1 MFPRGMRRYYNA
13 IPNSYQTL
21 KKEVLYCKQDFL
33 FYLQCCVYEELE
45 LHDDEHKVGYAE
57 LVDYMKNHEKRLS
70 GCYEFVKYDHDVFED
85 IRKSFICSRSLHV
98 FPENPDNAVL
108 TGNSRPY
115 EQKNFVKVF
124 DNLISKYPCLFLP
137 NSETKDNN
145 ATAVVRIFDDGNLKF
160 VMESELFA
168 AINLKNSGQKPFEC
182 MDVEGHYR
190 TIDYKHA
197 LERYR
202 DKIAGIHFI
211 YNPIPPGL
219 HAAVPIVT
227 PTGDHC
233 IQAVDAYMGIIT
245 ETFFAGV
252 FQKITQNTCHMIPK
266 FIAILRKYFPSD
278 IKYRYFINLKL
289 LQKLREELEEFW
301 KPIEDKPMKRVRD
314 VGPQGFTVED
324 LKKELKYL
332 GYTKF
337 FPEITADARVAYT
350 SIFLS
355 LKPSELKT
363 SDLFAAVHGVI
374 MFVLT
379 KRFPC
384 LSEFMYRQ
392 KVCMHN
398 RIEPCDFC
406 LKAIE
411 ETEARMEAEIKAETG
426 QASSSVTATTSEDDV
441 EKVEDSDE
449 SEPESVTSEALS
461 IMKRD
466 PAFSSSKALSVPMSN
481 FKELQIFV
489 ALSPGEAKIKPNSA
503 ILESE
508 VPEHYQVLTESA
520 TEICLRFQVH
530 EEKSNESVE
539 MEKKIKDLEKEAE
552 EWKKMHFKVLEENI
566 ALDSQVKEKDEQ
578 LKLAR
583 KALEE
588 NEQKF
593 KELENAVKKQ
603 RQELTKFEKSVKQ
616 ESKNLKSKMNGLL
629 SQLVEKD
636 IEIDELQKEN
646 LEGYKTFVTSNLD
659 LERRLNVE
667 LEQQTEHKNEI
678 EQLKRNA
685 STSAD
690 ELKKLTVRIAEKEAA
705 ENLLKRTNKGLLEK
719 LRKSDSNLQEITNR
733 RIHLETEVIE
743 KNRVILELQKSIEKL
758 EKSKKEHEARISK
771 ILAVCIDTSPPEPIP
786 EEKPDT
792 ECLICLLEMKPD
804 QKTLKCDHCRK
815 IMHLKCAADWHKVKR
830 SCAHCRREQLDPNE
844 FPNLQ

>member
-1 MFPRGMRRYYNA
+1 MLQSREKYIDDLSDLPAALRSYIPKQLLKNVKIKDCWNMFNELGYIQNLLDNSNDNWRMYGSAESLLKNLKVYMKFPLSRKMFPRGMRRYYNA

-98 FPENPDNAVL
+98 FPENPENAVL
-108 TGNSRPY
+108 TGNPRPY
-115 EQKNFVKVF
+115 EEKNFVKVF
-124 DNLISKYPCLFLP
+124 DNLISKYPSFFLP
-137 NSETKDNN
+137 NSETKNNN

-168 AINLKNSGQKPFEC
+168 AINLKNPDQKPLEC
-182 MDVEGHYR
+182 MDVEGHYK
-190 TIDYKHA
+190 TIEYKHV

-202 DKIAGIHFI
+202 DKIAGI
-211 YNPIPPGL
+211 
-219 HAAVPIVT
+219 
-227 PTGDHC
+227 D
-233 IQAVDAYMGIIT
+233 
-245 ETFFAGV
+245 
-252 FQKITQNTCHMIPK
+252 
-266 FIAILRKYFPSD
+266 
-278 IKYRYFINLKL
+278 KYRYFINLKL
-289 LQKLREELEEFW
+289 FQKLREELEELW

-337 FPEITADARVAYT
+337 FPEITADAGAVYT
-350 SIFLS
+350 LFHSQ
-355 LKPSELKT
+355 KPSYLKT
-363 SDLFAAVHGVI
+363 CDLFAAVHGVI
-374 MFVLT
+374 TCVLT

-398 RIEPCDFC
+398 RAKPCDDC
-406 LKAIE
+406 LEAIN
-411 ETEARMEAEIKAETG
+411 ETEAIVEAEIKAETE
-426 QASSSVTATTSEDDV
+426 QASSSVTAATSGDGAKNE
-441 EKVEDSDE
+441 EDSEE
-449 SEPESVTSEALS
+449 SEPESVTSQG
-461 IMKRD
+461 
-466 PAFSSSKALSVPMSN
+466 LSVPRSN
-481 FKELQIFV
+481 SKELQISI
-489 ALSPGEAKIKPNSA
+489 ALSPVKTKTKPSSA

-508 VPEHYQVLTESA
+508 VPEHCQVLSVST
-520 TEICLRFQVH
+520 TEICLRLHVH
-530 EEKSNESVE
+530 EEKSNKSVE

-566 ALDSQVKEKDEQ
+566 ALDSQVKEKNEQ
-578 LKLAR
+578 LKLAQ
-583 KALEE
+583 KALQE

-593 KELENAVKKQ
+593 KELEKAVKKQ

-636 IEIDELQKEN
+636 IEIDELKKEN
-646 LEGYKTFVTSNLD
+646 LDDYKKFEAFNLD

-667 LEQQTEHKNEI
+667 LEQQKDHKKEI

-690 ELKKLTVRIAEKEAA
+690 ELKKLTAKIAEKEAA
-705 ENLLKRTNKGLLEK
+705 EDLLKRSNKGAQ
-719 LRKSDSNLQEITNR
+719 RIGTKSSVRVHIVVESNSIR
-733 RIHLETEVIE
+733 MSFRIF
-743 KNRVILELQKSIEKL
+743 
-758 EKSKKEHEARISK
+758 
-771 ILAVCIDTSPPEPIP
+771 
-786 EEKPDT
+786 
-792 ECLICLLEMKPD
+792 
-804 QKTLKCDHCRK
+804 
-815 IMHLKCAADWHKVKR
+815 
-830 SCAHCRREQLDPNE
+830 NE
-844 FPNLQ
+844 